1 MPTSHFDR
9 ASLPSARTVYE
20 REFGR
25 ALGRE
30 RRGWAQTKCCFHD
43 GKSKTSLSVNLE
55 EGQFCCFKCGVK
67 GGDVVAFM
75 RLRYKLS
82 FVQAAKELGAWQGQ
96 VTPEQTQALRR
107 RQAEQERERVEQTAQ
122 IETERLERIE
132 ARDHLHAVETLY
144 QESIAEHD
152 WYLMSELLPRVRQ
165 AEERYWHLA
174 GLEVRHER

>member
-1 MPTSHFDR
+1 MKTSHFDR
-9 ASLPSARTVYE
+9 TALPPARTVYE

-55 EGQFCCFKCGVK
+55 EGQFCCFSCGVK
-67 GGDVVAFM
+67 GGDVLAFV

-82 FVQAAKELGAWQGQ
+82 FVEAAKELGAWHDQTTPGQ
-96 VTPEQTQALRR
+96 MQEFCR
-107 RQAEQERERVEQTAQ
+107 RQAERAAQ
-122 IETERLERIE
+122 IESERLERFE
-132 ARDHLHAVETLY
+132 ARDQLHPVETLY
-144 QESIAEHD
+144 EESIAEHD
-152 WYLMSELLPRVRQ
+152 WLSMSELLPRVRQ

-174 GLEVRHER
+174 GLEVRHEC

>member
-1 MPTSHFDR
+1 MPMSHFDR
-9 ASLPSARTVYE
+9 ASLPPARTVYQ
-20 REFGR
+20 REFGQS
-25 ALGRE
+25 LGRE

-43 GKSKTSLSVNLE
+43 GQSKTSLSVNLQ

-67 GGDVVAFM
+67 GGDVVAFI

-82 FVQAAKELGAWQGQ
+82 FVEAAKELGAWHGQ
-96 VTPEQTQALRR
+96 ATPEQTETLCRR
-107 RQAEQERERVEQTAQ
+107 LAEQECERVERAAK
-122 IETERLERIE
+122 IEAERFERIE
-132 ARDHLHAVETLY
+132 AREHLHAVETLY

-165 AEERYWHLA
+165 AEAWYWQLA

>member
-1 MPTSHFDR
+1 MKTFHFDR
-9 ASLPSARTVYE
+9 AALPPARSVYQ

-25 ALGRE
+25 ALGHE

-43 GKSKTSLSVNLE
+43 GKSKTSLSVNLQ

-67 GGDVVAFM
+67 GGDVVAFV

-82 FVQAAKELGAWQGQ
+82 FVEAAKELGAWHDQ
-96 VTPEQTQALRR
+96 VTPEQAENWQR
-107 RQAEQERERVEQTAQ
+107 RQAEQERERAERAAQ
-122 IETERLERIE
+122 IEAERLERIE
-132 ARDHLHAVETLY
+132 AREHLHAVETLY

-165 AEERYWHLA
+165 AEEKYWQLA
-174 GLEVRHER
+174 GLEVRHEC